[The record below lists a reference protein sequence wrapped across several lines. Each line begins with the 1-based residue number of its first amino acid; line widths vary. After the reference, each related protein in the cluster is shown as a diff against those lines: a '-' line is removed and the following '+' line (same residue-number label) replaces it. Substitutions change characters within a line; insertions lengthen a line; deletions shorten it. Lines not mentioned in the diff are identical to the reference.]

1 MSRDSYLRRAY
12 GISGTEYDAMWI
24 QQGGVC
30 AICKRPPR
38 NGENLCVDHSQQ
50 TGGLRC
56 FLVQP
61 GLAEEKQIS
70 LFEAMDS
77 ISRATEECYESF
89 FDPATNGW
97 NVDTE
102 EL

>member
-1 MSRDSYLRRAY
+1 MYQYA
-12 GISGTEYDAMWI
+12 
-24 QQGGVC
+24 
-30 AICKRPPR
+30 
-38 NGENLCVDHSQQ
+38 GESDGEEQI
-50 TGGLRC
+50 GDLRC

-70 LFEAMDS
+70 LFEPMDS